1 MSDTATNNKRIAKNT
16 LFLYM
21 RMLILMLVSLYTSR
35 VILDALGV
43 KDYGIY
49 HVIAGFV
56 AMFSL
61 ISAALTSACSRF
73 LNVELGKGDSDR
85 QNVVFSTA
93 LTIQWGLALVVVIL
107 AEAIG
112 VWYVNNIMVLPPER
126 LNAANWCL
134 QFSIFNSG
142 MHLVTIPYNASIIA
156 HEKMKAFAYIGLF
169 QGLAQLGISF
179 LVYWEPF
186 DRLVYYALLLMLL
199 QFLIRLCYQVYCR
212 RHFQECHY
220 RFVFDKPLM
229 KHMFSYSTWQ
239 LIGNGAIVL
248 KTHGVNLILNLFFG
262 PTVNAAKGIANQVD
276 RAISL
281 FVNNFMM
288 AMNPQITQSYAKG
301 NYSYMHQLVNNGA
314 RLSFYLLLFL
324 SLPVIINAN
333 FILHLW
339 LKQVPPYTVAFSQLT
354 LVAIL
359 ISSIS
364 KPLVTAQNA
373 TGNVRNFQMVVGGI
387 EMLNL
392 PLSYLALYLGMPPTS
407 VVIVA
412 IVVSTIS
419 LGARIYIL
427 PFTVTGFKRMRFF
440 KEVILTCL
448 IVAITASVIPVAIY
462 HILPENAI
470 GFIINVV
477 VCLSLSAFVIFYLG
491 CNKSERSY
499 IFSKVR
505 MIQRKII
512 Q

>member
-239 LIGNGAIVL
+239 LIGNGALVL

-262 PTVNAAKGIANQVD
+262 PTVNAAKGISNQVD

-301 NYSYMHQLVNNGA
+301 DYGYMHKLVNNGA

-373 TGNVRNFQMVVGGI
+373 TGNVRNYQMVVGGI
-387 EMLNL
+387 EMLNF
-392 PLSYLALYLGMPPTS
+392 PISYLALYLGMPPTS
-407 VVIVA
+407 VA
-412 IVVSTIS
+412 VVSIGVNIIT
-419 LGARIYIL
+419 LWARIYML
-427 PFTVTGFKRMRFF
+427 PFTVASFNRMKFF

-448 IVAITASVIPVAIY
+448 IVAIIASVLPVAIY

>member
-43 KDYGIY
+43 EDYGIY
-49 HVIAGFV
+49 HVVAGFV

-61 ISAALTSACSRF
+61 ISTTLINACTRF
-73 LNVELGKGDSDR
+73 FNVELGKGDPAR

-93 LTIQWGLALVVVIL
+93 VTIQWSLALAVAIL

-112 VWYVNNIMVLPPER
+112 LWYVNNIMVLPPER
-126 LNAANWCL
+126 LDAANWCL
-134 QFSIFNSG
+134 QFSIFNSC
-142 MHLVTIPYNASIIA
+142 MNLVTIPYNASIIA

-239 LIGNGAIVL
+239 LIGNGALVL
-248 KTHGVNLILNLFFG
+248 KTNGVNLILNLFFG

-354 LVAIL
+354 LIAIL

-373 TGNVRNFQMVVGGI
+373 TGNVRNFQIVAGGI
-387 EMLNL
+387 EMLNF
-392 PLSYLALYLGMPPTS
+392 PISYLALYLGMPPTS
-407 VVIVA
+407 VA
-412 IVVSTIS
+412 IVSIGVNIIV
-419 LGARIYIL
+419 LGARIYML
-427 PFTVTGFKRMRFF
+427 PFTVTSFNRVRFL

-448 IVAITASVIPVAIY
+448 IVAIIASVIPIAIY
-462 HILPENAI
+462 QLLPENVI
-470 GFIINVV
+470 GFITNVL
-477 VCLSLSAFVIFYLG
+477 VCLLFSAVVIFYLG
-491 CNKSERSY
+491 CNKSERSF

-505 MIQRKII
+505 MVQMKII
-512 Q
+512 R

>member
-1 MSDTATNNKRIAKNT
+1 
-16 LFLYM
+16 
-21 RMLILMLVSLYTSR
+21 
-35 VILDALGV
+35 
-43 KDYGIY
+43 
-49 HVIAGFV
+49 
-56 AMFSL
+56 
-61 ISAALTSACSRF
+61 
-73 LNVELGKGDSDR
+73 
-85 QNVVFSTA
+85 
-93 LTIQWGLALVVVIL
+93 
-107 AEAIG
+107 
-112 VWYVNNIMVLPPER
+112 
-126 LNAANWCL
+126 
-134 QFSIFNSG
+134 
-142 MHLVTIPYNASIIA
+142 
-156 HEKMKAFAYIGLF
+156 
-169 QGLAQLGISF
+169 
-179 LVYWEPF
+179 
-186 DRLVYYALLLMLL
+186 
-199 QFLIRLCYQVYCR
+199 
-212 RHFQECHY
+212 
-220 RFVFDKPLM
+220 
-229 KHMFSYSTWQ
+229 MFSYSTWQ
-239 LIGNGAIVL
+239 LIGNGALVL
-248 KTHGVNLILNLFFG
+248 KTHGVNLILNIFFG